1 MAFIEMIGSWG
12 WWMSGYLVPFIAV
25 LAVIIFIHELGH
37 FLVARLCG
45 VEATA
50 FSLGFG
56 PELVGFN
63 DRHGTRWKLCAIPLG
78 GYVKFLGDG
87 DPASAGTAGGAPADI
102 APERTFHGAS
112 VLRRIA
118 IVAAGPAANFLLA
131 ITVFAV
137 GLMVTGR
144 TVIVPRIDAVQPGS
158 PAQAAGFRS
167 GDVVI
172 AVDGS
177 PVESFDDFQRA
188 VAASFGAPLTVTV
201 ARGTEHLDLTTK
213 PEMREVDDGL
223 GGKAK
228 QAILGVRRSSATGD
242 ISVVRVGPGEALA
255 QSVAKTWYIVAQTG
269 RFVANI
275 VVHRR
280 GADQLGGPIR
290 IAELSGKVAAIGIGP
305 LIELMA
311 ILSVSV
317 GLINLLPIP
326 VLDGGHLLFFGI
338 ELARGTPVPAAIQRW
353 GMLTGVSAVLALM
366 VFTTFNDV
374 LRLLHS

>member
-1 MAFIEMIGSWG
+1 
-12 WWMSGYLVPFIAV
+12 
-25 LAVIIFIHELGH
+25 
-37 FLVARLCG
+37 
-45 VEATA
+45 
-50 FSLGFG
+50 
-56 PELVGFN
+56 
-63 DRHGTRWKLCAIPLG
+63 
-78 GYVKFLGDG
+78 VKFLGDR
-87 DPASAGTAGGAPADI
+87 DPASAGATGALPTDI

-131 ITVFAV
+131 IAVFAV

-158 PAQAAGFRS
+158 PAQMVGVRP
-167 GDVVI
+167 GDVVL
-172 AVDGS
+172 AVDGRRI
-177 PVESFDDFQRA
+177 ESFDDLQRA

-201 ARGTEHLDLTTK
+201 ARGTERLNLTAT
-213 PEMREVDDGL
+213 PVMREIDDGL
-223 GGKAK
+223 GGKAR
-228 QAILGVRRSSATGD
+228 QAVLGVRRSDAAAD
-242 ISVVRVGPGEALA
+242 IKVVPVGPVDALT
-255 QSVAKTWYIVAQTG
+255 QGVAKTWYIVAQTG

-275 VVHRR
+275 VVHRS

-338 ELARGTPVPAAIQRW
+338 ELARGRPVPAPVQRW